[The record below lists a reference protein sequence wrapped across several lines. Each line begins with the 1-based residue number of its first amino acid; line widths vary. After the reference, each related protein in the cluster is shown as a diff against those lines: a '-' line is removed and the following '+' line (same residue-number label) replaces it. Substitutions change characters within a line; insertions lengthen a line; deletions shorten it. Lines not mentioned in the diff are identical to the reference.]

1 MEGTIDYTEQLITLT
16 EELYQLKE
24 LQIMSINNS
33 IEFLK
38 IGFVILGLFVGF
50 YIVMLFVKV
59 AFK

>member
-38 IGFVILGLFVGF
+38 IGFVILGLFIGF